1 MATVRLYITQDNRR
15 WHEDL
20 PHGTHLERIADLEIA
35 GATIYHAS
43 LLSQPKRPRK
53 LSAEARL
60 RQRLY

>member
-1 MATVRLYITQDNRR
+1 MATVRLYISQDNRH

-20 PHGTHLERIADLEIA
+20 PHGAHLERAADLEMT

-43 LLSQPKRPRK
+43 ILSAPKKSRK
-53 LSAEARL
+53 LTSEARL